1 MRPHSGAEFAGPRP
15 ACYGFLKP
23 RVGGD
28 EPLLGF
34 SPARAMNSL
43 DSFPSLAPALN
54 PWQGVRIRFHK
65 TNLFFHLFD

>member
-1 MRPHSGAEFAGPRP
+1 MRLHPGAELAGPRQ
-15 ACYGFLKP
+15 ARSGFLKP

-43 DSFPSLAPALN
+43 DSFPSLALALN
-54 PWQGVRIRFHK
+54 PWQGMGIRFHK